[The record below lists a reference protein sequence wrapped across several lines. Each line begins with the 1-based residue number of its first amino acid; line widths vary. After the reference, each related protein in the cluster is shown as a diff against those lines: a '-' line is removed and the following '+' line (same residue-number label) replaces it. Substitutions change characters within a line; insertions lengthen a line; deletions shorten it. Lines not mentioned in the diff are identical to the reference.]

1 MLAAGQSL
9 PRELSAVR
17 SDLEEK
23 EARIEKIKEEIK
35 AAKYED
41 SIQETTNKILALEEQ
56 RDALNTELRN
66 LTLQADS
73 RAKLDINRSDLSK
86 KKRELQTVIDVN
98 APRFKKLVGKEL
110 GIDNMESDVDRA
122 IGCSGFLC
130 SLTMD
135 SAEHL
140 PATKKKRLPRPK
152 HSTTIRMQA

>member
-66 LTLQADS
+66 LTLQ
-73 RAKLDINRSDLSK
+73 R
-86 KKRELQTVIDVN
+86 
-98 APRFKKLVGKEL
+98 
-110 GIDNMESDVDRA
+110 
-122 IGCSGFLC
+122 
-130 SLTMD
+130 
-135 SAEHL
+135 
-140 PATKKKRLPRPK
+140 KRL
-152 HSTTIRMQA
+152 S